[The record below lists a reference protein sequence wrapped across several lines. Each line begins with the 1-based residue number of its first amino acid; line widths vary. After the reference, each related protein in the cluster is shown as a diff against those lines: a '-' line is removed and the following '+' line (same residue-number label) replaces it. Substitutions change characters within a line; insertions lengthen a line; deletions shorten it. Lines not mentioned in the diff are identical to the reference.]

1 MVVFSFSDQILNYG
15 KTFMNS
21 CLLQFIEMN
30 VRPIL
35 VRTAGVGGKMDR
47 TPAGQPDSWWEPGC
61 VTEVSYSFRQV
72 SSPLKAPGP
81 STTECGCLGGLLW
94 SFYAKYHGTL

>member
-1 MVVFSFSDQILNYG
+1 MLVFSFSVQILNYG

-21 CLLQFIEMN
+21 CLLQFIGMN
-30 VRPIL
+30 VHSIL

-61 VTEVSYSFRQV
+61 VT
-72 SSPLKAPGP
+72 
-81 STTECGCLGGLLW
+81 
-94 SFYAKYHGTL
+94 